1 MSNELTSMVHE
12 LRDLKTQKEELEAQL
27 KDVNKKIRKLAEQQ
41 IPEYMEENEIEKL
54 SVAGVGT
61 IYLTQKVYANVK
73 AEDREAFMDWLRSTG
88 HEDLINEQVHPS
100 TLNAF
105 AKEQISEGRE
115 LPEVLDAR
123 LYPTATLRR
132 S

>member
-1 MSNELTSMVHE
+1 MSNQLTDMVVR
-12 LRDLKTQKEELEAQL
+12 LRDLKEKKADLETELKAI
-27 KDVNKKIRKLAEQQ
+27 NGAIRNLAEHE
-41 IPEYMEENEIEKL
+41 IPQYMDENEIEKF
-54 SVAGVGT
+54 SVKDVGT
-61 IYLTQKVYANVK
+61 VYTTMKVYANVK
-73 AEDREAFMDWLRSTG
+73 AQDREYFMEWLREQG
-88 HEDLINEQVHPS
+88 HEDLIKEQVHPS

-105 AKEQISEGRE
+105 AKEQISEGKE